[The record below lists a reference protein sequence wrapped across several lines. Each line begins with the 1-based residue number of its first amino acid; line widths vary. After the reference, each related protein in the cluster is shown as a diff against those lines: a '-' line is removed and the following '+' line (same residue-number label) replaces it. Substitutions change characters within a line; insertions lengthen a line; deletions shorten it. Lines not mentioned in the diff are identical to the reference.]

1 MKIEHL
7 KINDVISNQQLS
19 EIFKCSTQGGM
30 RRSKKTNTLILISDH
45 TKKLY
50 NNRIKDGI
58 IYYTGMGRVGDQAL
72 ISHNKTLAE
81 SRTNG
86 VTLHFFE
93 VFQQG
98 QYTYRGI
105 VELVGEPFTE
115 IQKDMNGDAR
125 TVWVFPLKKVD
136 DWTEE
141 VTKLEKELE
150 AQKTITNT
158 EKEQVVK
165 SRIGQSTFKDHL
177 LQRECKC
184 AICGITDKN
193 FLIASHIKPWS
204 KSTHAE
210 RLDVNNGLLLCPN
223 HDALFDKAYISFDD
237 NGQIV
242 ISSKLNETTKKYM
255 NINPS
260 IKIKMSK
267 EMKKYMKYHYENILM
282 I

>member
-165 SRIGQSTFKDHL
+165 LRIGQSTFKDHL

-223 HDALFDKAYISFDD
+223 HDALFDKGYISFDD

>member
-115 IQKDMNGDAR
+115 IQKDMNGEAR

-223 HDALFDKAYISFDD
+223 HDALFDKGYISFDD

>member
-19 EIFKCSTQGGM
+19 EIFRCSTQGGM

-165 SRIGQSTFKDHL
+165 LRIGQSTFKDHL

-223 HDALFDKAYISFDD
+223 HDALFDKGYISFDD

>member
-1 MKIEHL
+1 
-7 KINDVISNQQLS
+7 
-19 EIFKCSTQGGM
+19 M

-193 FLIASHIKPWS
+193 FSNCQS
-204 KSTHAE
+204 
-210 RLDVNNGLLLCPN
+210 
-223 HDALFDKAYISFDD
+223 Y
-237 NGQIV
+237 
-242 ISSKLNETTKKYM
+242 
-255 NINPS
+255 
-260 IKIKMSK
+260 
-267 EMKKYMKYHYENILM
+267 
-282 I
+282 

>member
-19 EIFKCSTQGGM
+19 EIFRCSTQGGM

-165 SRIGQSTFKDHL
+165 LRIGQSTFKDHL

-223 HDALFDKAYISFDD
+223 HDALFDKGYISFDD

-267 EMKKYMKYHYENILM
+267 EMKKYMKSVALH
-282 I
+282 

>member
-165 SRIGQSTFKDHL
+165 LRIGQSTFKDHL

-223 HDALFDKAYISFDD
+223 HDALFDKGYISFDD

-267 EMKKYMKYHYENILM
+267 EMKKYMEYHYENILM

>member
-165 SRIGQSTFKDHL
+165 LRIGQSTFKDHL

-223 HDALFDKAYISFDD
+223 HDALFDKGYISFDD

-267 EMKKYMKYHYENILM
+267 EMKKYMKSVALH
-282 I
+282 